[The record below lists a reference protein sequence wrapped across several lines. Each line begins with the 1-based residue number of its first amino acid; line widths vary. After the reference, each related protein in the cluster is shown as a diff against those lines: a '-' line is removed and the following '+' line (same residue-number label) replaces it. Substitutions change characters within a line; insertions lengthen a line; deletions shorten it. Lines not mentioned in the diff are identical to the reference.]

1 MTKIDL
7 ICTGAN
13 LRAQVHGE
21 ITAGMRGIAVEIS
34 FDEAWQGLTPVLVV
48 ECSET
53 FRKMAVDA
61 AGRSSIPWECC
72 ISGEKLNVGVCG
84 LNADG
89 TVKLPTV
96 WASCGRVLPSADD
109 AQAEESSAPPTPTLL
124 EQITDLANQAQAAAH
139 AVTEAAQRGDF
150 NGQDGTTPNI
160 QIGNVAT
167 VSSGTPAAVRRR
179 GTDESLVLDFDIPK
193 GADGQDSGLVVAP
206 ESVTAPPPEVLP
218 LDKTLSQPDQAAE
231 ALATG
236 IAVGGLESRL
246 STLESKPQIP
256 LSVELRL
263 KKLEAAAEG
272 NLYMFWEDDTEG
284 CTKTVPDDVLRYAT
298 LDKIGGK
305 TVVRNQ
311 TYIPQAI
318 AGYAEVIDGAVHFYG
333 APDVKYA
340 VVDNKHPLISG
351 HRYLYNP
358 NYSESEN
365 YQIGST
371 GAMVCIRYAKSFFAT
386 TAEEVIFTAQP
397 EHIGFATLIAAGY
410 DATGLIAKPTLIDLT
425 QWFGA
430 DIADTI
436 TTPERAYELG
446 VPREPIPYDAGTPVH
461 ADVESVELVGKNL
474 LDIDA
479 ALRNWG
485 VNFSRT
491 GDAYTFTGIGNGYIK
506 PYRLTDEPKRLI
518 LGAHIATDDVNT
530 NPRIGLCYIDN
541 NGSIS
546 ARKSLRYTDKTIS
559 AENVNAVYIDYTSPG
574 ERTMSDI
581 FVYEDTNDMAFKR
594 YSMTS
599 KPIPAAIRSLPGYGE
614 AGAVVDFEQKIY
626 TAPDGTQTD
635 ISALLPDGFEN
646 IEVEAGGT
654 ITFKQAGSLELPVP
668 NQQTY
673 MIKLGG
679 GNT

>member
-48 ECSET
+48 ECAET

-124 EQITDLANQAQAAAH
+124 EQITTLANQAQAAAH

-236 IAVGGLESRL
+236 IAVSGLESRL

-263 KKLEAAAEG
+263 KKLESAAEG

-284 CTKTVPDDVLRYAT
+284 CTKAVPDDVLRYAT

-311 TYIPQAI
+311 LIDIDYADETAYIKNYCYIVLESDTLKFNAERRYGYAAVGVNTLSGHKYLVAEKVKSAEPSSNGISISISSAIMGSLTNYYIPT
-318 AGYAEVIDGAVHFYG
+318 
-333 APDVKYA
+333 
-340 VVDNKHPLISG
+340 
-351 HRYLYNP
+351 
-358 NYSESEN
+358 
-365 YQIGST
+365 ST
-371 GAMVCIRYAKSFFAT
+371 EWTLVG
-386 TAEEVIFTAQP
+386 VIFTASN
-397 EHIGFATLIAAGY
+397 
-410 DATGLIAKPTLIDLT
+410 DSTGGAIQFLRDNREQESISDNTIYSSGICVYDLT

-461 ADVESVELVGKNL
+461 ADVERVITDVETK
-474 LDIDA
+474 A
-479 ALRNWG
+479 
-485 VNFSRT
+485 
-491 GDAYTFTGIGNGYIK
+491 
-506 PYRLTDEPKRLI
+506 
-518 LGAHIATDDVNT
+518 
-530 NPRIGLCYIDN
+530 
-541 NGSIS
+541 
-546 ARKSLRYTDKTIS
+546 
-559 AENVNAVYIDYTSPG
+559 
-574 ERTMSDI
+574 
-581 FVYEDTNDMAFKR
+581 
-594 YSMTS
+594 
-599 KPIPAAIRSLPGYGE
+599 IPAAIRSLPGYGWSVRNVSNTINYE
-614 AGAVVDFEQKIY
+614 NKQYIKRVGQYIFNGTERWVFQTVDYPNTAYVLGLLPTIYEKNKSIICDRYHPIRSGSYKSGSNGNIWLQDTKDYPRLYVCDANVTTSKQMQSATKGMCVFYELAEPVV
-626 TAPDGTQTD
+626 TD

>member
-1 MTKIDL
+1 MTTVYLK
-7 ICTGAN
+7 CTGAN

-34 FDEAWQGLTPVLVV
+34 FDEAWQGLTPVLVAACADTV
-48 ECSET
+48 K
-53 FRKMAVDA
+53 RMAVDG
-61 AGRSSIPWECC
+61 AGRTGIPWECC
-72 ISGEKLNVGVCG
+72 ISGEMLKLGVYG
-84 LNADG
+84 MNDDG

-96 WASCGRVLPSADD
+96 WVSCGKVLPSTDD
-109 AQAEESSAPPTPTLL
+109 VQAEESSAPPTPTLL
-124 EQITDLANQAQAAAH
+124 EQITALANQAQAAAH
-139 AVTEAAQRGDF
+139 AVTEAAQQGKF

-160 QIGNVAT
+160 QIGNVST

-263 KKLEAAAEG
+263 KKLESAAEG

-311 TYIPQAI
+311 LLDIDYDNGTAYIRSNCNIVRESDTLKINAAKRYGYVAVGVNTLSGHKYLVAEKVKSAEPSSNGISISISSAIMGGLTSYYIP
-318 AGYAEVIDGAVHFYG
+318 
-333 APDVKYA
+333 
-340 VVDNKHPLISG
+340 
-351 HRYLYNP
+351 
-358 NYSESEN
+358 
-365 YQIGST
+365 T
-371 GAMVCIRYAKSFFAT
+371 GTEWTLVG
-386 TAEEVIFTAQP
+386 VIFTASN
-397 EHIGFATLIAAGY
+397 
-410 DATGLIAKPTLIDLT
+410 DSTGGTIQFLRDNRVQESISDNTIYSSGICVYDLT

-461 ADVESVELVGKNL
+461 ADVERVITDVETK
-474 LDIDA
+474 A
-479 ALRNWG
+479 
-485 VNFSRT
+485 
-491 GDAYTFTGIGNGYIK
+491 
-506 PYRLTDEPKRLI
+506 
-518 LGAHIATDDVNT
+518 
-530 NPRIGLCYIDN
+530 
-541 NGSIS
+541 
-546 ARKSLRYTDKTIS
+546 
-559 AENVNAVYIDYTSPG
+559 
-574 ERTMSDI
+574 
-581 FVYEDTNDMAFKR
+581 
-594 YSMTS
+594 
-599 KPIPAAIRSLPGYGE
+599 IPAAIRSLPGYGA

-635 ISALLPDGFEN
+635 ISALLPDGFEI

-668 NQQTY
+668 NQETY